1 MTAQDNTTEHET
13 GARSPASK
21 ALAQG
26 ENGQGEAARKVP
38 GKGAASRAGGKA
50 AEKGGAKSRPVAKA
64 AAKGGADKVAVSKTA
79 GSKAVAGRGTSGG
92 KSRRTAERQITLTS
106 PERFINRELSWL
118 DFNQRVVEEAD
129 NARNPLLERLRFL
142 AISASNLDEFYSV
155 RVAGLVG
162 QQREG
167 LTKLSPDG
175 RTPAQ
180 QLEAV
185 RERCARLLRAQQRIW
200 TELRPSLAR
209 TGVELCET
217 ADLNEADLDWLQKCF
232 MDRIFPVLTP
242 LAVDPAHPLPFIPN
256 MGLALGLRLL
266 YADTGLFA
274 MNALIL
280 LPAQIERFIRLPT
293 PMPSP
298 AQSLAVP
305 ATDATA
311 EVPPPPPVRFIRLED
326 LITLFMDR
334 LFSGLTVGESGVL
347 RVIRDTDVEFEDEA
361 EDLVRSYETA
371 LKRRRRG
378 VVIHLDME
386 KRVPAELADAIASD
400 LDLPP
405 EEIAVHSGMIGVADL
420 RQMIV
425 DDRPELLFPAY
436 TPRFPERILDF
447 NGDCFAAIRA
457 KDLLVHHPFES
468 FDVVVQFLRQA
479 ALDPNVIAIKQTL
492 YRTSRDSPIV
502 KALIEAAEAGKSVT
516 AMVEL
521 RARFDEEANI
531 RLSRALE
538 AAGVQVVFGFA
549 DLKTHAK
556 LSLVVRR
563 EGAVVRS
570 YAHFGTGNYHPITA
584 RIYTDLS
591 FFTCNPSLAR
601 DSARLFNYVTGYAM
615 PAQMEEIAFSP
626 MTIRKT
632 LLGLIEDEME
642 QVKAGRPGLIWLKM
656 NALVDPDLIDALY
669 RASCAGVKIV
679 GVIRGICC
687 LRPGVAGLS
696 ENIRIKSV
704 VGRFLEH
711 SRIFVFGN
719 GHRLP
724 SRNAKVFISS
734 ADWMTRNMNWRVESM
749 VPITNPTVHAQ
760 VLDQIMVSNMR
771 DNLQSW
777 ILEQNGV
784 WRRLTAGNKPFSAHE
799 WFMTHPSLS
808 GRGSA
813 AHETPIRAPAS
824 LSSAQD
830 LMIDI

>member
-1 MTAQDNTTEHET
+1 MTAQDKKEQAPVK
-13 GARSPASK
+13 ARSPA
-21 ALAQG
+21 
-26 ENGQGEAARKVP
+26 R
-38 GKGAASRAGGKA
+38 KA
-50 AEKGGAKSRPVAKA
+50 APRKPSTRQPRQSRK
-64 AAKGGADKVAVSKTA
+64 
-79 GSKAVAGRGTSGG
+79 
-92 KSRRTAERQITLTS
+92 TAERKITLEM

-142 AISASNLDEFYSV
+142 SISASNLDEFYSV

-162 QQREG
+162 QVREG

-185 RERCARLLRAQQRIW
+185 RERCARLLREQQRIW
-200 TELRPSLAR
+200 TELRGLLAEA
-209 TGVELCET
+209 GVELCEPDALT
-217 ADLNEADLDWLQKCF
+217 DADKEHLAKIF
-232 MDRIFPVLTP
+232 MDRVFPVLTP

-280 LPAQIERFIRLPT
+280 LPAQIERFIRLPSST
-293 PMPSP
+293 
-298 AQSLAVP
+298 P
-305 ATDATA
+305 ATDAAT
-311 EVPPPPPVRFIRLED
+311 PPKVRFFRLED
-326 LITLFMDR
+326 LITLFIDR
-334 LFSGLTVGESGVL
+334 LFDGLEVGESGVL
-347 RVIRDTDVEFEDEA
+347 RVVRDTDVEFEDEA

-386 KRVPAELADAIASD
+386 KRVPTELAEAIASD

-405 EEIAVHSGMIGVADL
+405 DEIAVHSGMIGVVDL
-420 RQMIV
+420 KQMIV
-425 DDRPELLFPAY
+425 DDRPDLLFPPY
-436 TPRFPERILDF
+436 TPRFPERIRDF

-563 EGAVVRS
+563 EGGLVRS

-591 FFTCNPSLAR
+591 FFTCDPALAR

-615 PAQMEEIAFSP
+615 PAQMEKIAFSP
-626 MTIRKT
+626 ITIRST
-632 LLGLIEDEME
+632 LKELIQEEIDH
-642 QVKAGRPGLIWLKM
+642 VKAGKPGSIWLKM
-656 NALVDPDLIDALY
+656 NALVDPELIDCLY
-669 RASCAGVKIV
+669 KASCAGVKIV

-687 LRPGVAGLS
+687 LRPGVPGLS
-696 ENIRIKSV
+696 ENIRIKSI

-719 GHRLP
+719 EHRLP
-724 SRNAKVFISS
+724 SRYAKVFISS
-734 ADWMTRNMNWRVESM
+734 ADWMTRNMDWRVESM

-760 VLDQIMVSNMR
+760 VLGQIMVSNIR
-771 DNLQSW
+771 DTLQSW
-777 ILEQNGV
+777 MLEQNGE
-784 WRRLTAGNKPFSAHE
+784 WRRVNPGNRPFSAHE

-813 AHETPIRAPAS
+813 AHDTPIRAPAS
-824 LSSAQD
+824 LTSSQD
-830 LMIDI
+830 LLID

>member
-1 MTAQDNTTEHET
+1 MTAQGKQGTKST
-13 GARSPASK
+13 GATRPA
-21 ALAQG
+21 
-26 ENGQGEAARKVP
+26 R
-38 GKGAASRAGGKA
+38 R
-50 AEKGGAKSRPVAKA
+50 
-64 AAKGGADKVAVSKTA
+64 
-79 GSKAVAGRGTSGG
+79 
-92 KSRRTAERQITLTS
+92 RRTTKSTPRAVRAPRKKTSTPPITLET
-106 PERFINRELSWL
+106 PQRFINRELSWL
-118 DFNQRVVEEAD
+118 DFNERVVEEAD

-142 AISASNLDEFYSV
+142 SISASNLDEFYSV

-162 QQREG
+162 QVREG
-167 LTKLSPDG
+167 LVALSPDG
-175 RTPAQ
+175 LTPVE

-185 RERCARLLRAQQRIW
+185 RERCAALLREQQRIW
-200 TELRPSLAR
+200 TELRGL
-209 TGVELCET
+209 
-217 ADLNEADLDWLQKCF
+217 LNEAGVVLCEPDDLSAADRSWLETCF
-232 MDRIFPVLTP
+232 MDRVFPVLTP

-266 YADTGLFA
+266 SAENGAFA

-280 LPAQIERFIRLPT
+280 LPAQVERFIRLPT
-293 PMPSP
+293 EPGE
-298 AQSLAVP
+298 
-305 ATDATA
+305 ATGTR
-311 EVPPPPPVRFIRLED
+311 VVRFIRLED
-326 LITLFMDR
+326 LITLCMDK
-334 LFSGLTVGESGVL
+334 LFPGLTVGESGML
-347 RVIRDTDVEFEDEA
+347 RVVRDTDVEFEDEA
-361 EDLVRSYETA
+361 EDLVRSYESA

-386 KRVPAELADAIASD
+386 KRVPAELAEAIASG
-400 LDLPP
+400 LDLPS
-405 EEIAVHSGMIGVADL
+405 EEIAVHSGMIGVVDL
-420 RQMIV
+420 KQMIV
-425 DDRPELLFPAY
+425 DDRPDLLFTPY

-531 RLSRALE
+531 RLARALE

-563 EGAVVRS
+563 EGGQVRS

-584 RIYTDLS
+584 KIYTDLS
-591 FFTCNPSLAR
+591 FFTCKPELAR
-601 DSARLFNYVTGYAM
+601 DSARLFNYVTGYAL
-615 PAQMEEIAFSP
+615 PAEMEAISFSPITIRRTLVELIEEEIAH
-626 MTIRKT
+626 
-632 LLGLIEDEME
+632 
-642 QVKAGRPGLIWLKM
+642 VKAGRPGTIWLKM
-656 NALVDPDLIDALY
+656 NSLVDPVLIDHLY
-669 RASCAGVKIV
+669 WASCAGVKIV

-687 LRPGVAGLS
+687 LRPGVPGLS
-696 ENIRIKSV
+696 ENIRIKSI

-711 SRIFVFGN
+711 SRIFAFGN

-724 SRNAKVFISS
+724 SRYAKVYLSS
-734 ADWMTRNMNWRVESM
+734 ADWMTRNMDWRVESM
-749 VPITNPTVHAQ
+749 VPVTNPTVHAQ
-760 VLDQIMVSNMR
+760 MVGQIMVSNLK

-784 WRRLTAGNKPFSAHE
+784 WRRLTPGARPFSAHE

-813 AHETPIRAPAS
+813 AHEAPIRTPAS
-824 LSSAQD
+824 LPSSKD
-830 LMIDI
+830 LMFDE

>member
-1 MTAQDNTTEHET
+1 MP
-13 GARSPASK
+13 AR
-21 ALAQG
+21 
-26 ENGQGEAARKVP
+26 
-38 GKGAASRAGGKA
+38 
-50 AEKGGAKSRPVAKA
+50 
-64 AAKGGADKVAVSKTA
+64 
-79 GSKAVAGRGTSGG
+79 
-92 KSRRTAERQITLTS
+92 RRTPAVRRTRKKPVQKKVTLDM

-118 DFNQRVVEEAD
+118 AFNQRVVEEAD

-142 AISASNLDEFYSV
+142 SISASNLDEFYSV

-162 QQREG
+162 QVREG
-167 LTKLSPDG
+167 LVAFSPDG
-175 RTPAQ
+175 LTPAE
-180 QLEAV
+180 QLDAV
-185 RERCARLLRAQQRIW
+185 RERCAQLLREQQRIW
-200 TELRPSLAR
+200 VELRGLLAEAD
-209 TGVELCET
+209 VVLCEPS
-217 ADLNEADLDWLQKCF
+217 DLDEADRTWLHSCF
-232 MDRIFPVLTP
+232 MDRVFPVLTP

-266 YADTGLFA
+266 LAENGAFA

-280 LPAQIERFIRLPT
+280 LPAQVERFIRLPSKDGAGNRT
-293 PMPSP
+293 
-298 AQSLAVP
+298 
-305 ATDATA
+305 
-311 EVPPPPPVRFIRLED
+311 VRFIRLED
-326 LITLFMDR
+326 LITLCMDQ
-334 LFSGLTVGESGVL
+334 LFPGLVVGESGML
-347 RVIRDTDVEFEDEA
+347 RVVRDTDVEFEDEA
-361 EDLVRSYETA
+361 EDLVRSYESA

-386 KRVPAELADAIASD
+386 KRVPTELADAIASG

-405 EEIAVHSGMIGVADL
+405 EEIAVHSGMIGVVDL
-420 RQMIV
+420 KQMIV
-425 DDRPELLFPAY
+425 DDRPDLLFPPY

-563 EGAVVRS
+563 EGNQVRS

-584 RIYTDLS
+584 KIYTDLS
-591 FFTCNPSLAR
+591 FFTCKPELAR

-615 PAQMEEIAFSP
+615 PAKMEAISFSPITIRSTLRELIEEEIAH
-626 MTIRKT
+626 
-632 LLGLIEDEME
+632 
-642 QVKAGRPGLIWLKM
+642 VKAGRPGTIWLKM
-656 NALVDPDLIDALY
+656 NALVDPDLIDCLY
-669 RASCAGVKIV
+669 RASCAGVRII

-687 LRPGVAGLS
+687 LRPGVPGLS
-696 ENIRIKSV
+696 ENIRIKSI

-711 SRIFVFGN
+711 SRIFAFGN

-724 SRNAKVFISS
+724 SRYAKVYLSS
-734 ADWMTRNMNWRVESM
+734 ADWMTRNMDWRVESM
-749 VPITNPTVHAQ
+749 VPVTNPTVHAQ
-760 VLDQIMVSNMR
+760 MLGQIMVSNLK

-777 ILEQNGV
+777 GLEASGT
-784 WRRLTAGNKPFSAHE
+784 WRRLTPGVRPFSAHE

-813 AHETPIRAPAS
+813 AHETPLRAPAS
-824 LSSAQD
+824 LPTSKD
-830 LMIDI
+830 LMFDD